1 MIDFHKQII
10 AIEQGFD
17 VAHHAIEDT
26 AEVALSSR
34 DPNIVATAKAQTAR
48 LLEILSH
55 WQEQTEILAQQIVEV
70 GDDVE
75 AATREAAA

>member
-1 MIDFHKQII
+1 MIDFHKQIG

-34 DPNIVATAKAQTAR
+34 DPAIVIAAKAQVAR
-48 LLEILSH
+48 LMEIISH
-55 WQEQTEILAQQIVEV
+55 WQEQTEILAQQIVEA
-70 GDDVE
+70 GDDIE
-75 AATREAAA
+75 AATEEAA